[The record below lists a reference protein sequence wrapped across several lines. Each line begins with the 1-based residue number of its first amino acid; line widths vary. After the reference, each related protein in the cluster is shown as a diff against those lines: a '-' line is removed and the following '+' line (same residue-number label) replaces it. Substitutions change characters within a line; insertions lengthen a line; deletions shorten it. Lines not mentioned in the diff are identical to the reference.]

1 MAALF
6 LLIIL
11 EDFHATP
18 GWWKRNEVRENG
30 CVQYKRNGDGGK
42 FSRCNI
48 FFSFPFESTHRN
60 RRWRDRDKNGERL
73 VPFRE
78 SECRTSQFLEAR
90 RLLWF
95 LSFLS
100 LAGHNAYL
108 HPPRLVPP
116 PPRQRARWPLPH
128 RLPKSFVLRIFY
140 GTVRHSLAFY
150 QFEISDWCVEWLAFF
165 FFFSIFRPPPPSL
178 CIP

>member
-18 GWWKRNEVRENG
+18 GRWKRNEVRENG

-108 HPPRLVPP
+108 HPPRLVP
-116 PPRQRARWPLPH
+116 LPANEH
-128 RLPKSFVLRIFY
+128 GGHSPTVCQSPSSYAFFMGQL
-140 GTVRHSLAFY
+140 GTV
-150 QFEISDWCVEWLAFF
+150 WL
-165 FFFSIFRPPPPSL
+165 STSSKYPTGV
-178 CIP
+178 

>member
-18 GWWKRNEVRENG
+18 GRWKRNEVRENG

-116 PPRQRARWPLPH
+116 PPANEHGGHSPTVCQSPSSYAFFMGQL
-128 RLPKSFVLRIFY
+128 
-140 GTVRHSLAFY
+140 GTV
-150 QFEISDWCVEWLAFF
+150 WL
-165 FFFSIFRPPPPSL
+165 STSSKYPTGV
-178 CIP
+178 